1 MMILVDTNVWSEVTK
16 ASRDQRVVEW
26 LRGNDKQTM
35 LSVIVAGEIEQGIAM
50 TSGPEKRRVLTK
62 WKRELFE
69 DHVDRIVEFDLAAA
83 LKWGELA
90 APFRRDRRNG
100 LVVDFMLAA
109 QAITRGFAI
118 ATRNGKD
125 FPIEG
130 ITIIDPWTD

>member
-1 MMILVDTNVWSEVTK
+1 MILVDTNVWSEVTK
-16 ASRDQRVVEW
+16 PSRNPRVVDW
-26 LRGNDKQTM
+26 LRAHDKHTM

-50 TSGPEKRRVLTK
+50 TSGPEKRRVLTE
-62 WKRELFE
+62 WKRELLE
-69 DHVDRIVEFDLAAA
+69 DHADRIVEFDLQAA

-109 QAITRGFAI
+109 QAITRDFAI
-118 ATRNGKD
+118 ATRNGRD

-130 ITIIDPWTD
+130 ITVIDPWVD